1 MFEILQRAIVNNA
14 EDSDLVVV
22 LQKITQKEPV
32 LVQSML
38 SVELKESLNQRLEN
52 SDSFVRQN
60 IKSIFKLL
68 DQVNLEGEL
77 FAASEM

>member
-1 MFEILQRAIVNNA
+1 MLLFEILQRAIINNS
-14 EDSDLVVV
+14 EDPDLVVV

-38 SVELKESLNQRLEN
+38 SIELKECLNQRLEK

-60 IKSIFKLL
+60 IKSIFKLIE
-68 DQVNLEGEL
+68 QVSGD
-77 FAASEM
+77 

>member
-14 EDSDLVVV
+14 EDPDLVVV

-38 SVELKESLNQRLEN
+38 SVDLKESLNQRLEN

-68 DQVNLEGEL
+68 DQVN
-77 FAASEM
+77 

>member
-14 EDSDLVVV
+14 EDPDLVVV

-68 DQVNLEGEL
+68 DQVN
-77 FAASEM
+77 